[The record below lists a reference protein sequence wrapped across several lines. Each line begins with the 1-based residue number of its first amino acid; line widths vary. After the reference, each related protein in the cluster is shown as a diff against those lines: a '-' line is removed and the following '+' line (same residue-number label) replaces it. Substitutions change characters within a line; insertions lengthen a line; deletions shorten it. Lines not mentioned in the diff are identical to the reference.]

1 MISQARTLML
11 LVESGLKPQQRHRA
25 NQHRS
30 HTWKAERGT
39 MGKCFLSLA
48 YVNRNGNAKE
58 AAKYLVERR
67 RKKSQSLFIWTCDL

>member
-1 MISQARTLML
+1 ML

-30 HTWKAERGT
+30 HTWKTERGT
-39 MGKCFLSLA
+39 TGKRFLSSA

-67 RKKSQSLFIWTCDL
+67 RKKSKSFFIYTHAL